1 MSAGAGGFHGF
12 YNKEYILNLASVFVD
27 YLKKKG
33 VSVSWDISEE
43 SLGHSGL
50 KGSESL
56 ICDTVCIVGSRKFPV
71 LFMEDRMYTL
81 YVFVGGV
88 EVLSIAKDES
98 FSSERMW
105 KIFNALGVSK

>member
-33 VSVSWDISEE
+33 GSASWDISEE

-56 ICDTVCIVGSRKFPV
+56 VCDTVCVVGDKKFPV
-71 LFMEDRMYTL
+71 VFIEDKMYTL
-81 YVFVGGV
+81 YVSVDGV

-105 KIFNALGVSK
+105 KIFSALGVSK

>member
-1 MSAGAGGFHGF
+1 MPAATGGFHGF
-12 YNKEYILNLASVFVD
+12 YNKEYIINLASVFVD

-33 VSVSWDISEE
+33 VSASWDVSEE

-56 ICDTVCIVGSRKFPV
+56 VCDTVCVVGGKRFPV

-81 YVFVGGV
+81 HVFVDGV

-98 FSSERMW
+98 FSSKRMW
-105 KIFNALGVSK
+105 KIYSALGVSK